1 MRNDIYKR
9 LEDEPNPCQ
18 YCEYK
23 QRCATEELAC
33 RRFLWYINEEKWVNK
48 PQTEPD
54 KKMYQMVFSP
64 ESDAAMKTYLRNLRK
79 HLRDGKEGDLFDI
92 NVHKQ

>member
-9 LEDEPNPCQ
+9 LENEPYPCR

-23 QRCATEELAC
+23 QKCAEEELAC
-33 RRFLWYINEEKWVNK
+33 RRFLWYINEDRWVNQ

-54 KKMYQMVFSP
+54 KKLFIMVFDP
-64 ESDAAMKTYLRNLRK
+64 NNDEAMKTYLRNLRK
-79 HLRDGKEGDLFDI
+79 NLRKGKTNE
-92 NVHKQ
+92 